1 MENRRF
7 VSFLIVSSLF
17 VLVWINFVAPKLFPP
32 PQRPV
37 QQPAQEVGAS
47 AEADSAEQDD
57 SDSPPPQFAELELPE
72 FDGGITTLGSLDAE
86 SGYAMQVRID
96 AAGAAI
102 EDVALS
108 DPRYRSLRDTT
119 EQAVILGTNATRD
132 RTFSM
137 AVDAIDRQ
145 LAEHGQSLETI
156 NWERQPQT
164 GDANGQ
170 SVTYAF
176 TALDGSLRVEKTYT
190 LPLRTAASD
199 GGYIPVDTDPSAYTL
214 QIAVRVTN
222 LTDEEQQLTY
232 EIQGPVGVLLEN
244 DQHTSKYRDIKI
256 EFVGDDSDVTV
267 AASSVQDWV
276 SDYTQEGVT
285 EHDALQERMSEEH
298 KWTGAFRYAGIDVQF
313 FAVLIAPLDERSP
326 DQRIADAWI
335 DRTYPVLIAA
345 NEEIPRHSDISFRMQ
360 SRKITLQGGEANGK
374 VEHRYAMF
382 VGPKRK
388 ELLDPEPL
396 AAVSVLNYGW
406 FGFVARGMHWL
417 LSSFHSLGLPYFMC
431 IICLT
436 VLVRGCLFPL
446 SRKQAISAARMK
458 ELQPRIQ
465 ELKAKFG
472 DDREKLARAQ
482 MELWRKHKIN
492 PFSGCAPLVLQL
504 PVFIGLYTALS
515 SAVDLRLASFLWI
528 ENLAAPDHLFQLP
541 FRIPYL
547 GDYFNLLP
555 VLTVFLFLA
564 QQKLFMPPPVDE
576 QTEAQYKMM
585 NVMTLMFGFLFWHQ
599 AAGLCIYFIA
609 SSVWGIAERKLLGTG
624 SVAPQER
631 ASEDENSDATVVVK
645 KPASS
650 AKDAGN
656 GKESPRVPGFL
667 QRLMDAA
674 ADAQQQ
680 AEKNQR
686 QKHGQGKKKKKR

>member
-1 MENRRF
+1 
-7 VSFLIVSSLF
+7 
-17 VLVWINFVAPKLFPP
+17 
-32 PQRPV
+32 
-37 QQPAQEVGAS
+37 
-47 AEADSAEQDD
+47 
-57 SDSPPPQFAELELPE
+57 
-72 FDGGITTLGSLDAE
+72 
-86 SGYAMQVRID
+86 
-96 AAGAAI
+96 
-102 EDVALS
+102 
-108 DPRYRSLRDTT
+108 
-119 EQAVILGTNATRD
+119 
-132 RTFSM
+132 
-137 AVDAIDRQ
+137 
-145 LAEHGQSLETI
+145 
-156 NWERQPQT
+156 
-164 GDANGQ
+164 
-170 SVTYAF
+170 
-176 TALDGSLRVEKTYT
+176 
-190 LPLRTAASD
+190 
-199 GGYIPVDTDPSAYTL
+199 
-214 QIAVRVTN
+214 
-222 LTDEEQQLTY
+222 
-232 EIQGPVGVLLEN
+232 
-244 DQHTSKYRDIKI
+244 
-256 EFVGDDSDVTV
+256 
-267 AASSVQDWV
+267 
-276 SDYTQEGVT
+276 
-285 EHDALQERMSEEH
+285 
-298 KWTGAFRYAGIDVQF
+298 
-313 FAVLIAPLDERSP
+313 
-326 DQRIADAWI
+326 
-335 DRTYPVLIAA
+335 
-345 NEEIPRHSDISFRMQ
+345 
-360 SRKITLQGGEANGK
+360 
-374 VEHRYAMF
+374 
-382 VGPKRK
+382 
-388 ELLDPEPL
+388 
-396 AAVSVLNYGW
+396 
-406 FGFVARGMHWL
+406 
-417 LSSFHSLGLPYFMC
+417 
-431 IICLT
+431 
-436 VLVRGCLFPL
+436 
-446 SRKQAISAARMK
+446 
-458 ELQPRIQ
+458 
-465 ELKAKFG
+465 
-472 DDREKLARAQ
+472 

-631 ASEDENSDATVVVK
+631 ASEDESSDATVVVK